1 MNMEWVDGAA
11 ISVALRDGEV
21 TLSAN
26 RAGLL
31 SIARQLSALAEA
43 APGATVD
50 PDSPAGRAAALGLP
64 IYPVESDGFAL
75 WDAICGLAPD
85 PSAPRIPEETTEY
98 YIYNQ

>member
-43 APGATVD
+43 APGAHMHYD
-50 PDSPAGRAAALGLP
+50 AYNSLEEGSPALIIERTA
-64 IYPVESDGFAL
+64 
-75 WDAICGLAPD
+75 
-85 PSAPRIPEETTEY
+85 
-98 YIYNQ
+98 